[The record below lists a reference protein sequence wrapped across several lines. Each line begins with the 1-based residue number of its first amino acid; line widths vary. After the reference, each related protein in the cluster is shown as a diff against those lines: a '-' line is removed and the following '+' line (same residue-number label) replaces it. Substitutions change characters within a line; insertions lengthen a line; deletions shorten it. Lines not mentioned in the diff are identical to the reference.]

1 MYVMAHNTKLIP
13 TYGSE
18 DKIKQNITH
27 TSTAILT
34 TEITQ
39 STFVSEKQKESSHTV
54 K

>member
-1 MYVMAHNTKLIP
+1 MAHNTKLIL
-13 TYGSE
+13 TYGLQ
-18 DKIKQNITH
+18 DKIKRNITH

-39 STFVSEKQKESSHTV
+39 STFVSKKQKESSQTV